1 MFAFETG
8 SLPVT
13 SPRALFAR
21 FAAVAAAF
29 GLAGCSAT
37 TSHLATETAIKNVAV
52 AQAVDVEAD
61 GRPAQ
66 TAPSP
71 RLRALPDE
79 PAEPFSK
86 NYGGKNPSAE
96 KRFEPVQQVNAPS
109 QSPPKIPLDL
119 PPAFRKHLMQAMA
132 ENE

>member
-21 FAAVAAAF
+21 IAAVAAAV

-37 TSHLATETAIKNVAV
+37 TSHVATETAIKNVAI
-52 AQAVDVEAD
+52 AQAVEIEAD

-66 TAPSP
+66 TAPAP

-96 KRFEPVQQVNAPS
+96 KRFEAVQQAVAPA

-119 PPAFRKHLMQAMA
+119 PPAFRNKLMQAMA
-132 ENE
+132 EDE